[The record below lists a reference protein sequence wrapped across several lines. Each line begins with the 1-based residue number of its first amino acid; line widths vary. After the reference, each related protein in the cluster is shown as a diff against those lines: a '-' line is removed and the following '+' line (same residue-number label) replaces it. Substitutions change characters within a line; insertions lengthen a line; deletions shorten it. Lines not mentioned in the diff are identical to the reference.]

1 MGGKGSGRLSVTDSI
16 LKKTKQNFTP
26 IASGEMFLPNH
37 SGDHTAGTTGTPDSD
52 FHIANKKYVD
62 DAIDLITSTKKT
74 TMFNQSS
81 QIDVGLVGDMY
92 IKIGETQ
99 TSANKGLT
107 MIRDGSVTGISI
119 NYDCVGVGK
128 IAGFSL
134 LVKKNGT
141 TVWTNGLVT
150 TEGVNKKF
158 KFTQDRDVDTFEAE
172 DVITVAFSALGVVGT
187 IDVENVI
194 VQLEYYYDEVGI
206 TP

>member
-16 LKKTKQNFTP
+16 LKKTTQNFTP

-62 DAIDLITSTKKT
+62 DSVDLISTKKT

-81 QIDVGLVGDMY
+81 QIDVGLIGEVY

-119 NYDCVGVGK
+119 NYDCVGVAK
-128 IAGFSL
+128 IAGFSVV
-134 LVKKNGT
+134 VKKNGVN
-141 TVWTNGLVT
+141 VWTNGLVT
-150 TEGVNKKF
+150 TTGINKIF
-158 KFTQDRDVDTFEAE
+158 VFTQDRNTDTFEAE
-172 DVITVAFSALGVVGT
+172 DVITVAFSAIGVVGT
-187 IDVENVI
+187 IDIENVI
-194 VQLEYYYDEVGI
+194 AQVEYYYDEVGI

>member
-1 MGGKGSGRLSVTDSI
+1 MKIYRGENNGKFHRPEGAGNFDNMDDINIVQSVN
-16 LKKTKQNFTP
+16 TKQGTIQHTP
-26 IASGEMFLPNH
+26 SEDKDIV
-37 SGDHTAGTTGTPDSD
+37 
-52 FHIANKKYVD
+52 NKEYVD
-62 DAIDLITSTKKT
+62 AISTKKT
-74 TMFNQSS
+74 TMFNQLET
-81 QIDVGLVGDMY
+81 INVGLVGEVY
-92 IKIGETQ
+92 IKIGEVQ
-99 TSANKGLT
+99 TSANKGLA
-107 MIRDGSVTGISI
+107 MLRDGSVTGISI

-158 KFTQDRDVDTFEAE
+158 VFTQDRNTDTFEAE